1 MPEINEKKI
10 SFQAVI
16 DALLNDDADFPATY
30 LTAFSDIESQD
41 LVQLLGIWNQITPE
55 RKARLFENL
64 EILNDSDTLVDLHQI
79 ASVALT
85 DPSAA
90 VRASGIRMLLEY
102 DNEKHIPLLI
112 ELLQND
118 IDLSVRAHAA
128 GALGKFIYLGEIEEI
143 KTEVLENI
151 VTVLLAVIRSSENE
165 LVRQKALESLGYSS
179 HKDINSIINNAFQST
194 DTSWLASALLAM
206 GRSADETWV
215 SQVLSMLAHPDFR
228 IQREAIRAAGEL
240 EIKSARNLLL
250 KLVQDSEPDEDVWT
264 ESVWA
269 LSKIGGGKVHGMLEK
284 LLKNADT
291 EEEEDFLREALDNLF
306 LTEGIAGELE
316 FMGLSEPDQQH
327 LREFSIE
334 DEDIDLDDEGPS
346 WVADLEDALEE
357 DMDEDF
363 YDNDNDGDED
373 LEYDDEDEDESED
386 DFESEDE
393 DEH

>member
-1 MPEINEKKI
+1 MPEINNEKI
-10 SFQAVI
+10 QFQAVI
-16 DALLNDDADFPATY
+16 DALLNDDADFPAHY
-30 LTAFSDIESQD
+30 LPAFSDMESHD
-41 LVQLLGIWNQITPE
+41 LTQLLSVWNQITPE
-55 RKARLFENL
+55 RKVRLFENL

-79 ASVALT
+79 ASLALT

-90 VRASGIRMLLEY
+90 VRASGIRMLRDY
-102 DNEKHIPLLI
+102 DNEKHVPQLI

-128 GALGKFIYLGEIEEI
+128 AALGKFIYLGEIEEI
-143 KTEVLENI
+143 STAVTENI

-179 HKDINSIINNAFQST
+179 HKDVNSIISNSFQST
-194 DTSWLASALLAM
+194 DKSWLASALVAM
-206 GRSADETWV
+206 GRSADETWA

-240 EIKSARNLLL
+240 EIKIARNLLL
-250 KLVQDSEPDEDVWT
+250 KLMQDSEPDEDMWI

-269 LSKIGGGKVHGMLEK
+269 LSKIGGGKVRSVFEK

-291 EEEEDFLREALDNLF
+291 EEEGDFLREALDNLF
-306 LTEGIAGELE
+306 LTEGIAGDLE

-327 LREFSIE
+327 LREFSID
-334 DEDIDLDDEGPS
+334 DEDIDLDDEAPS

-363 YDNDNDGDED
+363 YDNDFDGDEHI
-373 LEYDDEDEDESED
+373 EYDDEDELEDDDESK
-386 DFESEDE
+386 DE
-393 DEH
+393 DEL